1 MSVPFKIGLHCHLL
15 SLSLSLVCLGI
26 EISNACLQKKFRTD
40 FSIFTDSNKNFR
52 FWNYFFFR
60 TLKILILIFSNFF
73 KRNCNIYEILILIYE
88 IGIENSDFFFKNYIT
103 LVILIV
109 LCILYFRSKFR
120 QFQYEIFSILEL
132 HFFIPIFE
140 ISTSRF
146 FQIFIYF

>member
-1 MSVPFKIGLHCHLL
+1 MHVY
-15 SLSLSLVCLGI
+15 
-26 EISNACLQKKFRTD
+26 R
-40 FSIFTDSNKNFR
+40 KNLEQIFR
-52 FWNYFFFR
+52 FLLIPIKISDFETIFFFR